1 MKTVGELIEKLEKFD
16 KGLPIQALIMGGG
29 YEVRDVRVED
39 GWNYEDEEKT
49 DIVCLD
55 IACELPLYIP

>member
-16 KGLPIQALIMGGG
+16 RELPVQALVMGGG
-29 YEVRDVRVED
+29 YEVCDVRAED
-39 GWNYEDEEKT
+39 GWNYEDEKET

-55 IACELPLYIP
+55 IKCSLPLYIP